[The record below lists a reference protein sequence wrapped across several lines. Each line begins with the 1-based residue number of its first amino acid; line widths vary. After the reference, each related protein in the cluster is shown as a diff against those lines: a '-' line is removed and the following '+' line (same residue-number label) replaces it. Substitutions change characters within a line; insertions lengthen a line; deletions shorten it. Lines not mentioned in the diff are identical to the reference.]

1 MFDLIKDYT
10 SNTLLIH
17 AILLAVSIVLGIL
30 LRISILRLGKWY
42 FANTEEGKT
51 IKLLFKHLKGSFYT
65 LLPLLFLVIFDA
77 SAPENLVNAT
87 FKKIAIL
94 GFTVSLSWFIIRI
107 FYFLE
112 ELIYSQY
119 DLDKEDNYRERK
131 IVTQLQFTRKVA
143 VILVVI
149 IMLSVILLQFESL
162 KKFGTGILASA
173 GIASVIIGFAA
184 QKSLA
189 NLLAGIQIAFTQPIK
204 IEDAVFVENEWGWIE
219 EINLTY
225 VVIKIWDWR
234 RLVIPITYFV
244 EKPFQNW
251 TRRDASLL
259 GSIFLYTD
267 YRLPVE
273 ELREELKRILDNEP
287 LWTKKA
293 WVLQVTDVKE
303 DTMEI
308 RALMT
313 GKNSPQTWDLRCN
326 VREKLIRFIA
336 NKYPEYLPTTRIKLH
351 EQIHSKSNNN
361 GIEKDEN
368 GKKVEA

>member
-10 SNTLLIH
+10 SNSILIH
-17 AILLAVSIVLGIL
+17 LIITSTSIVLGIS
-30 LRISILRLGKWY
+30 LRALVLRLGRWY
-42 FANTEEGKT
+42 FKNTKESKT
-51 IKLLFKHLKGSFYT
+51 VRMLFKHLRGSFYT
-65 LLPLLFLVIFDA
+65 LLPLSILLFFIGT
-77 SAPENLVNAT
+77 APKETIAPT
-87 FKKIAIL
+87 FNKSVAL
-94 GFTVSLSWFIIRI
+94 GFTLSLSWFVIRL
-107 FYFLE
+107 FYFAE

-119 DLDKEDNYRERK
+119 NLQKEDNYRERK
-131 IVTQLQFTRKVA
+131 IITQLQFTRKVA
-143 VILVVI
+143 VILVVVVT
-149 IMLSVILLQFESL
+149 LSIVLLQFESL

-173 GIASVIIGFAA
+173 GIASIIIGFAA

-225 VVIKIWDWR
+225 VVIKIWDQR
-234 RLVIPITYFV
+234 RLIVPITYFV

-251 TRRDASLL
+251 TKKDASLL
-259 GSIFLYTD
+259 GSVFLYTD

-273 ELREELKRILDNEP
+273 ELREELKRILEEEP

-303 DTMEI
+303 DTMEL

-313 GKNSPQTWDLRCN
+313 GRNSPQTWDLRCN
-326 VREKLIRFIA
+326 VREKLIKFIA
-336 NKYPEYLPTTRIKLH
+336 NKYPEYLPTTRIKMH
-351 EQIHSKSNNN
+351 EEVKTH
-361 GIEKDEN
+361 
-368 GKKVEA
+368 